1 MRSQIRAW
9 IELPEEENPV
19 IHYNLDKE
27 NFILVI
33 STNFQLQMLQRFGT
47 SSNSKICIDST
58 HCTNE
63 YGLQLTTIVVVDEF
77 GNGFPC
83 AYCIS
88 KKTDAV
94 TWKIFFQQIKNKIG
108 IISTQI
114 FMSDDDPSYYNAWEQ
129 IMLPVEHRLLCTWHV
144 DQSWRRNIQSK
155 IKGTPE
161 KKCLI
166 YKSLRVMHQEPNEIL
181 FTELLNG
188 FMAEIMDDDDTIQ
201 FGEYFNSYYLNRV
214 KQWAYCH
221 RRNCGINTNMY
232 LESVHKC
239 LKYYYLHGK
248 KNKRLD
254 TCINALLKFTR
265 NTIFERFIK
274 LVKNKYTAKEENII
288 KSHNIG
294 VQINP
299 ETIKV
304 IDDNRW
310 EISAKE
316 TNMAYEVIH
325 TIDVCNTEDC
335 RLVCRM
341 CNICIHNYTCECSDY
356 IIKLNICK
364 HIHACANLSVSN
376 TQNNL
381 CEKEKK
387 ILIPAAEINL
397 IEKSIV
403 KTNTD
408 KEHEQLIQIKNQL
421 EAGIGVLSSLIASK
435 SEVTEKEIS
444 EMNKHSSSL
453 LQILQGKRKIIE
465 IEKNK
470 EPVNKNIDKQKRFE
484 TKKRKVELLSGRIES
499 NERKSLKEGLVLGE
513 VQNIHTSND
522 HTY

>member
-1 MRSQIRAW
+1 MNLYKVFVYNFSYIYFSCKISEGVTMEKILDDIRDNVHDILKVQTLITKKDLW
-9 IELPEEENPV
+9 NIKRDFNLYEGRQHSSDYISVNIWIHRMIELPEEENPV

-27 NFILVI
+27 NFIL
-33 STNFQLQMLQRFGT
+33 
-47 SSNSKICIDST
+47 
-58 HCTNE
+58 
-63 YGLQLTTIVVVDEF
+63 
-77 GNGFPC
+77 
-83 AYCIS
+83 
-88 KKTDAV
+88 
-94 TWKIFFQQIKNKIG
+94 
-108 IISTQI
+108 
-114 FMSDDDPSYYNAWEQ
+114 
-129 IMLPVEHRLLCTWHV
+129 
-144 DQSWRRNIQSK
+144 
-155 IKGTPE
+155 
-161 KKCLI
+161 
-166 YKSLRVMHQEPNEIL
+166 
-181 FTELLNG
+181 
-188 FMAEIMDDDDTIQ
+188 
-201 FGEYFNSYYLNRV
+201 
-214 KQWAYCH
+214 
-221 RRNCGINTNMY
+221 
-232 LESVHKC
+232 
-239 LKYYYLHGK
+239 
-248 KNKRLD
+248 
-254 TCINALLKFTR
+254 
-265 NTIFERFIK
+265 
-274 LVKNKYTAKEENII
+274 
-288 KSHNIG
+288 SHNIG

-335 RLVCRM
+335 RLVCRK

-376 TQNNL
+376 TRNTL
-381 CEKEKK
+381 CEKEKET
-387 ILIPAAEINL
+387 LVPAAEINL

-408 KEHEQLIQIKNQL
+408 KEREQLIQIKNQL
-421 EAGIGVLSSLIASK
+421 EAGKGVLSSLIASK
-435 SEVTEKEIS
+435 SEVTEKEIA

-453 LQILQGKRKIIE
+453 LQILQGKRKIVE

>member
-1 MRSQIRAW
+1 MEELEIGTGNMEELKCLVCNKYFSYKRTLKRHSITCGSKESKNINSVQCPDLSCHKLFTNKKMLKCH
-9 IELPEEENPV
+9 IE
-19 IHYNLDKE
+19 
-27 NFILVI
+27 
-33 STNFQLQMLQRFGT
+33 
-47 SSNSKICIDST
+47 
-58 HCTNE
+58 
-63 YGLQLTTIVVVDEF
+63 
-77 GNGFPC
+77 
-83 AYCIS
+83 
-88 KKTDAV
+88 
-94 TWKIFFQQIKNKIG
+94 
-108 IISTQI
+108 
-114 FMSDDDPSYYNAWEQ
+114 SDHG
-129 IMLPVEHRLLCTWHV
+129 VRLLNEQKTFATLH
-144 DQSWRRNIQSK
+144 
-155 IKGTPE
+155 G
-161 KKCLI
+161 KCD
-166 YKSLRVMHQEPNEIL
+166 
-181 FTELLNG
+181 LLN
-188 FMAEIMDDDDTIQ
+188 I
-201 FGEYFNSYYLNRV
+201 
-214 KQWAYCH
+214 H

-310 EISAKE
+310 EISAKK

-341 CNICIHNYTCECSDY
+341 CNICIHNYTCEC
-356 IIKLNICK
+356 K
-364 HIHACANLSVSN
+364 
-376 TQNNL
+376 
-381 CEKEKK
+381 KK

-435 SEVTEKEIS
+435 SEVTEVL
-444 EMNKHSSSL
+444 SL
-453 LQILQGKRKIIE
+453 
-465 IEKNK
+465 
-470 EPVNKNIDKQKRFE
+470 
-484 TKKRKVELLSGRIES
+484 
-499 NERKSLKEGLVLGE
+499 
-513 VQNIHTSND
+513 
-522 HTY
+522 